1 MTLGRLAFVVLA
13 GVMLGMAAYALL
25 GPSSAEPMAVSTT
38 TTSTASPS
46 TTVAPTATTT
56 SAAPTSTTSAPLVRA
71 PGEVPAWTVG
81 RPWGSTVG
89 LTMFRGNPT
98 RSWHGSGPLPATAPQ
113 ELWRYPDSAMCASS
127 TVAQESKVWCGTGWT
142 GQPAV
147 WERPDGITEVIF
159 GAYDRSVHF
168 VDAATGIA
176 TRRPFATGD
185 LIKGSVTIDP
195 EGFPLIY
202 FGSRDNK
209 LRIVA
214 LDGAVPTEVWALDA
228 YAVAGIWNNDWDG
241 NPAVID
247 DVMYVGGENGWFFA
261 IRLNRSF
268 DTEGLVRVQPEIV
281 FSMKGWTDELVA
293 AVGPNLSIEG
303 SVAFFGR
310 TAYFANSGGRVVG
323 VDMDLA
329 LAGEDAV
336 VFDFWVGDD
345 VDASIVIDEE
355 GMLYVAAELERDTRR
370 AAELGQLVKLDP
382 SRPDPFVWGVHIPK
396 DGVDGGAW
404 ATPALHAG
412 FVYLPTNTGRLLVV
426 GARSGEVVWEDR
438 VGFHA
443 WSSPSIIDGT
453 LLLATCTGE
462 MRAYSL
468 AKPSVPRLLWQFPA
482 AGGCIESTP
491 AVWNGVIYV
500 GSRDGFVRAY
510 R

>member
-1 MTLGRLAFVVLA
+1 MTAGRISVVVAAGVVL
-13 GVMLGMAAYALL
+13 GVAAYLL
-25 GPSSAEPMAVSTT
+25 LAPAPATPLAAVPTSSSTT
-38 TTSTASPS
+38 SSP
-46 TTVAPTATTT
+46 TTT
-56 SAAPTSTTSAPLVRA
+56 SAGVVATTTTLASTTTSPLVRS
-71 PGEVPAWTVG
+71 PGEIPSWSVG
-81 RPWGSTVG
+81 LPWGTTPG

-98 RSWHGSGPLPATAPQ
+98 RSWYGTGPLPSKPPE

-147 WERPDGITEVIF
+147 WERPDGVTEVVF

-168 VDAATGIA
+168 VDADTGKA
-176 TRRPFATGD
+176 TRPPFPTGD

-195 EGFPLIY
+195 DGFPLVY

-209 LRIVA
+209 LRILA
-214 LDGAVPTEVWALDA
+214 LDRDEPAELWSLDA

-241 NPAVID
+241 NPVIID

-261 IRLNRSF
+261 IRLHRSVGT
-268 DTEGLVRVQPEIV
+268 DGLVSVEPEIV
-281 FSMKGWTDELVA
+281 YSMKGWTDELVA

-310 TAYFANSGGRVVG
+310 IAYFANSGGRVVG

-329 LAGEDAV
+329 LAGADPV

-355 GMLYVAAELERDTRR
+355 GMLYVAAELERDTER
-370 AAELGQLVKLDP
+370 AAELGQLIKLDP
-382 SRPDPFVWGVHIPK
+382 ARPDPFIWGVHIPR

-404 ATPALHAG
+404 ATPAVHDG
-412 FVYLPTNTGRLLVV
+412 FVYLPTNTGSLLVV
-426 GARSGEVVWEDR
+426 GARSGEVVWQDR

-443 WSSPSIIDGT
+443 WSSPSIVDGV

-468 AKPSVPRLLWQFPA
+468 ERPASPELLWRFQA

-500 GSRDGFVRAY
+500 GSRDGFMRAF